1 MANKKVENKT
11 TKSKKAV
18 SKTNNKST
26 SAKKT
31 KTTKKKIN
39 LITLMQEE
47 NNYAKTI
54 IAALIIVVI
63 FLSGYFI
70 LKNNNKSPFE
80 SLTATADEK
89 EFKKEYESI
98 NGTTRTNGQEVK
110 KINIR
115 DKNKM
120 EYIDIEK
127 ALEILD
133 NGSGVIYFGYAADP
147 LCRNAV
153 PSIIEAATDANL
165 DKIYYINVRPNDKI
179 ENDIRDTYE
188 LNERNKPKLVKEG
201 SDGYKDLIVAL
212 ANELSDYVLY
222 TDKGKSVNAGEKRLN
237 VPTVVAIKD
246 GELVGYHEGTVK
258 GNNEEDGKVND
269 LTEAEEKELYN
280 TYKEI
285 FEEYLK

>member
-11 TKSKKAV
+11 TKSKKTV

-26 SAKKT
+26 LAKKT

-39 LITLMQEE
+39 LNTLMQEE

-246 GELVGYHEGTVK
+246 GELVGFHEGTVK
-258 GNNEEDGKVND
+258 GNNEEEGKVND
-269 LTEAEEKELYN
+269 LTDAEEKELYN
-280 TYKEI
+280 TYKKI

>member
-153 PSIIEAATDANL
+153 PSIIEAAADANL

>member
-11 TKSKKAV
+11 TKSKKTV

-26 SAKKT
+26 SAKKA

-39 LITLMQEE
+39 LNTLMQEE

-246 GELVGYHEGTVK
+246 GELVGFHEGTVK
-258 GNNEEDGKVND
+258 GNNEEEGKVND
-269 LTEAEEKELYN
+269 LTDAEEKELYN
-280 TYKEI
+280 TYKKI